1 MNLSPLP
8 FLSEKLL
15 ICPQKLLICPQ
26 KLLICLHLRFC
37 RNRPPFLSVN
47 TSAFVG
53 QKLRFCR

>member
-8 FLSEKLL
+8 FLSE
-15 ICPQKLLICPQ
+15 KLLICPQ

-53 QKLRFCR
+53 KKLRFCR